1 MANIKKNFNF
11 RNGVQVDDDNL
22 LVTSTGLVGIGTTVP
37 TEALDVRG
45 NVKIIGDA
53 TITNATVGV
62 LTLTEVAP
70 TQIIGAGVSIKSG
83 IVTAQGTGI
92 VTFYGDARY
101 LQNMPT
107 SQWEDTNAGFAV
119 SSIYNTG
126 GTVGIATTNPQFTL
140 QVGENPNQIGGV
152 SGRGVGI
159 SSVGDI
165 KASGIITASSFSGP
179 FIGDITGNI
188 TGNISGGT
196 VVSGIITAIG
206 ADINGDLD
214 VDGHT
219 NLDNVS
225 VAGVSTFTG
234 LLKANGQSSLNN
246 VSVVGTTTFFPTGD
260 YTRFFTEIDAQG
272 GIVVGPVGY
281 STFNSSVL
289 ASAGATLNEL
299 NVTGVSTFGGII
311 EASAGQNK
319 IPFLYSSMT
328 DLPSAGSYH
337 GAVAHVHATGSLY
350 YAHAGNWWELV
361 NKESDGRVGTGT
373 EVYNIASINS
383 SGIITAATE
392 LNSPLI
398 GVGTDNPAHDI
409 QVRKSGNVE
418 VQVTSDTGSAGL
430 TVGREPSSG
439 KTNNAEFRY
448 GLVSGGAPYSSAQS
462 LDIVNYGTG
471 NFNYHISAN
480 NPSGVDGD
488 FHWHK
493 GFNTRMMTLTGVG
506 GSLGIGLTD
515 PSQKLDVFGSA
526 KISSSLDVGGNLAVT
541 GTFTAGTLNATT
553 INANL
558 VGNATGNLTG
568 LINSPN
574 TGISTIPKLT
584 STGIGIG
591 VTDQG
596 FAVNINSNSNSKV
609 IVTSDGRVGVG
620 TTVFSA
626 SKVDV
631 ELKSDVYIH
640 NSISVGNTS
649 RSAVDF
655 SDVVNIPDPLGNRP
669 KVAYMIPPK
678 VTTAQR
684 DVFID
689 GQTGSATISSGALIY
704 NTSTNTLQVYNGSSW
719 GSLGSGG
726 GGGEANQN
734 AFSNVAVSG
743 QSTVAADSTTDTLT
757 LVAGSN
763 VTLTTNAGNDTV
775 TIAAANDNTQ
785 LSSEQVQDIVGAMF
799 TGNTETNITATYQ
812 DSDGTIDLVVTG
824 GGSGIS
830 NVVEDTT
837 PQLGGNLDVQA
848 REINTSTTNGNIK
861 LNPNGTGVVEVRG
874 AGGNDGTLQLNC
886 SAQSHG
892 IKLKSPPHSASA
904 SYTLTFPNNIVS
916 GQFLKTDASGNLS
929 WDSRLGAGF
938 VNAADYG
945 LDASATDGTNVT
957 AINNA
962 ITALGTNGGTIFFPG
977 GMFYLNATITLGA
990 SNNSIRFVGSGH
1002 QNFGGANDSGGT
1014 VLRKDVNNEFFN
1026 ITNSRAIHFVGI
1038 TFKGGAANQ
1047 NGGNAG
1053 IAGGTGAITVTANAG
1068 CQGYLFENL
1077 VFHGIKNCLNFNGLS
1092 DTIIRGCRFRNPPLD
1107 TGTGAFI
1114 TMDDNNY
1121 DDSTDP
1127 ATGERLDQI
1136 RIENCIGDGYKG
1148 SGTGADEL
1156 NNQVDGIHIKGFS
1169 NTIFVTNCSFIRL
1182 NRSYYIDNSWK
1193 GEFLYFQNAEA
1204 ERASGQ
1210 AGFLIDS
1217 GGNANQGNF
1226 ITLDNCFASTCESHG
1241 IQLAGTLDGSV
1252 NITNCNVRDNKGHGI
1267 LIDSDGGNTS
1277 IVNPVC
1283 AGNSKGSSGT
1293 NHGIFIG
1300 NDVDDVYIA
1309 GGRCGGDASVKG
1321 QGTQGRGILVNGAT
1335 HSNIRII
1342 GVNVTGNQNASEG
1355 IGASFGAGTSGNKI
1369 SLNSGSTV
1377 SVNT

>member
-22 LVTSTGLVGIGTTVP
+22 LVTETGLVGIGTTVP

-53 TITNATVGV
+53 TITNATVGI
-62 LTLTEVAP
+62 LTLTEIVP

-83 IVTAQGTGI
+83 IVTAQGAGI
-92 VTFYGDARY
+92 VTFYGDARF
-101 LQNMPT
+101 LQGMPT
-107 SQWEDTNAGFAV
+107 SQWEDTNAGFGV

-126 GTVGIATTNPQFTL
+126 GTVGIATTNPQFAL

-159 SSVGDI
+159 SSVGNI
-165 KASGIITASSFSGP
+165 NASGIISATTFKGSLSGDVVGNVTGAATRVTLTNQVGDSSCNVLFAQSA
-179 FIGDITGNI
+179 TGNQLPQTNPNFTFDATNATLTATNFVGNL
-188 TGNISGGT
+188 TGNISGTAANLSGT
-196 VVSGIITAIG
+196 PNLAIGIINASGI
-206 ADINGDLD
+206 
-214 VDGHT
+214 
-219 NLDNVS
+219 
-225 VAGVSTFTG
+225 STF
-234 LLKANGQSSLNN
+234 SNN
-246 VSVVGTTTFFPTGD
+246 VAFYPPTGGQVD
-260 YTRFFTEIDAQG
+260 F
-272 GIVVGPVGY
+272 
-281 STFNSSVL
+281 
-289 ASAGATLNEL
+289 
-299 NVTGVSTFGGII
+299 FGG
-311 EASAGQNK
+311 G
-319 IPFLYSSMT
+319 
-328 DLPSAGSYH
+328 
-337 GAVAHVHATGSLY
+337 
-350 YAHAGNWWELV
+350 
-361 NKESDGRVGTGT
+361 
-373 EVYNIASINS
+373 S
-383 SGIITAATE
+383 SGIQRMRWRNNGSNSMLHFNDNVHAVFGSDQRTQFDPHGSGSAGHFRIEQYMDNGNNPFQIHSDFTNIVGSPTGGHEGRKIADFQYSDGSSLYHFGNKKLQTSGIGVTVTSQLDTTNIVASGVITATTG
-392 LNSPLI
+392 LISPLI
-398 GVGTDNPAHDI
+398 GVGTDTPAHDI

-418 VQVTSDTGSAGL
+418 IQVTSDTGSAAL

-462 LDIVNYGTG
+462 LDIINFGTG

-493 GFNTRMMTLTGVG
+493 GFNTRLMTLTGIG

-584 STGIGIG
+584 SSGIGIG

-626 SKVDV
+626 TQVDV
-631 ELKSDVYIH
+631 ELRSDVYIH
-640 NSISVGNTS
+640 NSISVGSTG

-655 SDVVNIPDPLGNRP
+655 SDVVNVYDPTGGKA

-684 DVFID
+684 DVFIN
-689 GQTGSATISSGALIY
+689 GHSGAGSTVTGAFVY
-704 NTSTNTLQVYNGSSW
+704 NTSTNTIQVYNGSSW

-734 AFSNVAVSG
+734 AFSNVAVAG

-763 VTLTTNAGNDTV
+763 VTLTTNAGNDSV
-775 TIAAANDNTQ
+775 TIAA
-785 LSSEQVQDIVGAMF
+785 S
-799 TGNTETNITATYQ
+799 
-812 DSDGTIDLVVTG
+812 G
-824 GGSGIS
+824 GGGGGIS

-848 REINTSTTNGNIK
+848 REINTSTSNGNIK
-861 LNPNGTGVVEVRG
+861 LTPNGSGVVEVRG

-904 SYTLTFPNNIVS
+904 SYTLTFPNNIVN

-962 ITALGTNGGTIFFPG
+962 IAALGTNGGTIFFPG
-977 GMFYLNATITLGA
+977 GMFYLNAAISLGN

-1002 QNFGGANDSGGT
+1002 QNYGGGSDAGGT
-1014 VLRKDVNNEFFN
+1014 VLRRDADDEFFN
-1026 ITNSRAIHFVGI
+1026 ITNSRAIHFIGI
-1038 TFKGGAANQ
+1038 TFKGGAANG
-1047 NGGNAG
+1047 NGGNSG
-1053 IAGGTGAITVTANAG
+1053 ISGGNGAIYVLANAG
-1068 CQGYLFENL
+1068 CQGYLIENC
-1077 VFHGIKNCLNFNGLS
+1077 VFHGIANCITFKGLS
-1092 DTIIRGCRFRNPPLD
+1092 DSIIRGCRFRNVPSNEGAGACIKLD
-1107 TGTGAFI
+1107 ENGSEVI
-1114 TMDDNNY
+1114 
-1121 DDSTDP
+1121 
-1127 ATGERLDQI
+1127 DQI
-1136 RIENCIGDGYKG
+1136 RIQDCVIDGSPDG
-1148 SGTGADEL
+1148 SAL
-1156 NNQVDGIHIKGFS
+1156 NSNIDGIAIY
-1169 NTIFVTNCSFIRL
+1169 NTVSTVYVTNTSAIRL
-1182 NRSYYIDNSWK
+1182 RRSFYSDSSWD
-1193 GEFLYFQNAEA
+1193 GNFFYFQNSEA
-1204 ERASGQ
+1204 ERASSD
-1210 AGFLIDS
+1210 GFSIN
-1217 GGNANQGNF
+1217 GTGNF
-1226 ITLDNCFASTCESHG
+1226 VTIDNCFSSTNNGHG
-1241 IQLAGTLDGSV
+1241 INIGSSQNSSL
-1252 NITNCNVRDNKGHGI
+1252 NITNPNVRDNSGHGI
-1267 LIDSDGGNTS
+1267 LIDGPTNNCS
-1277 IVNPVC
+1277 IVNPAVG
-1283 AGNSKGSSGT
+1283 GNSRGSSGT
-1293 NHGIFIG
+1293 NHGIVIG
-1300 NDVDDVYIA
+1300 TNANNVYITGGKIGGNTDELA
-1309 GGRCGGDASVKG
+1309 GT
-1321 QGTQGRGILVNGAT
+1321 GTQGYGIQINGNT

-1342 GVNVTGNQNASEG
+1342 GTNVTGNATNSSEG
-1355 IGASFGAGTSGNKI
+1355 ITLSISSGTGNSI
-1369 SLNSGSTV
+1369 QFNAGSTV
-1377 SVNT
+1377 AINT